1 MKDKILKLIK
11 KYGLSDHLKK
21 QTPIE
26 NGSLEWHKIIEI
38 SGEIEIDEVEKNNLQ
53 KENWIED
60 EKGITNTEKG
70 THFYFEIEDEVMSYF
85 KIVDMNPQRLI
96 KLNRRY
102 K

>member
-1 MKDKILKLIK
+1 
-11 KYGLSDHLKK
+11 
-21 QTPIE
+21 
-26 NGSLEWHKIIEI
+26 
-38 SGEIEIDEVEKNNLQ
+38 LQ

>member
-1 MKDKILKLIK
+1 MSREEMINELVKE
-11 KYGLSDHLKK
+11 YGLSDHLKK

-26 NGSLEWHKIIEI
+26 NGSLEWDKIIEI
-38 SGEIEIDEVEKNNLQ
+38 SGKIEIDEVEKNNLQ

-85 KIVDMNPQRLI
+85 KIVEQEI
-96 KLNRRY
+96 
-102 K
+102 